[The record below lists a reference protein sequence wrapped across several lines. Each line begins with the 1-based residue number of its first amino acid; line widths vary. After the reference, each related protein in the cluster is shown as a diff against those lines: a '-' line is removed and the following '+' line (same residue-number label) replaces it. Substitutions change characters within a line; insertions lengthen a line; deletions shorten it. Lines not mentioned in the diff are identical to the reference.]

1 MYLFTTKVVMMRVVN
16 KVEDVVEIIRA
27 KEAVKGLKIEIR
39 KLWMG
44 AYLWVEVDRGLNY
57 SCL

>member
-1 MYLFTTKVVMMRVVN
+1 MRVVN
-16 KVEDVVEIIRA
+16 KAEDVVEIIRS
-27 KEAVKGLKIEIR
+27 EAAKGLKIEIR

-57 SCL
+57 GCL